1 LLVPGGSPSAN
12 TVLQSIEI
20 GLGDGPTEIAFAA

>member
-1 LLVPGGSPSAN
+1 MVVIDPSSNA
-12 TVLQSIEI
+12 VIQSIEI